1 MKFNLSL
8 KKSSTAF
15 LSFPCPVCGKASND
29 NELNHLC
36 SECADQLQLIAQPYC
51 RGCGGVNSGFLALCE
66 KCIKGLDRPWQK
78 IIAVYEYDYLAGK
91 ILRNL
96 KYNTATYMVKCLMP
110 EALLRLAANDLA
122 IDYVIPIPLHY
133 TRLLSR
139 GFNQSELLA
148 LELIQQLKKS
158 KDERIT
164 EKYSQLKMVRLLSRK
179 MRTRVQ
185 MTLDQEER
193 LENMQDVFKV
203 NKRFIKKLKISKD
216 SNILLVDD
224 VLTTGATLKFATETL
239 NEAGF
244 QNISVL
250 VFARR

>member
-1 MKFNLSL
+1 MKLKLSL

-15 LSFPCPVCGKASND
+15 LSFPCPVCGKVSND
-29 NELNHLC
+29 NEFNHLC

-51 RGCGGVNSGFLALCE
+51 CGCGGSNRGFLALCD
-66 KCIKGLDRPWQK
+66 KCIKGLDRPWEK
-78 IIAVYEYDYLAGK
+78 IIAIYEYDYLAGK

-96 KYNTATYMVKCLMP
+96 KYNTATHMVKCLMP
-110 EALLRLAANDLA
+110 EVLLRLTANNLK
-122 IDYVIPIPLHY
+122 IDYVIPMPLHY

-139 GFNQSELLA
+139 GFNQSELLV
-148 LELIQQLKKS
+148 LELIQQFKKS
-158 KDERIT
+158 SDERVIK
-164 EKYSQLKMVRLLSRK
+164 KYSHVKMVRLLSRK

-185 MTLDQEER
+185 MTLDQDER
-193 LENMQDVFKV
+193 LENMQGVFKV
-203 NKRFIKKLKISKD
+203 NERFVKKLNIPKN

-224 VLTTGATLKFATETL
+224 ILTTGATLKFATEAL

-244 QNISVL
+244 QNINVL